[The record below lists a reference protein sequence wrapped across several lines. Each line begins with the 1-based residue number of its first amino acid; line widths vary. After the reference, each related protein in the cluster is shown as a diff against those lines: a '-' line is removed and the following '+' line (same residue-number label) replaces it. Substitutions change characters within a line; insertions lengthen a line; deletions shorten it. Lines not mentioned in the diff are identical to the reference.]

1 MLFQALDDKKECVG
15 VFAEGELHFDE
26 LPQDLTH
33 TWDFSS
39 SIDREGIQFAKIYA
53 NGKELSEVCPEHLQ
67 EDFQRVHKKMNAFY
81 KSFVLSGVSL
91 NEHCFFDLVPQ
102 RHLLEYCSVKSEIS
116 DWVFQ
121 NYEKP
126 VNHDFLVKT
135 IRMIKTIAQ
144 QHFSVDKSALN
155 RYAAEERVR
164 HFRQRLGNNLQC
176 VSYNAF
182 GTVTGRL
189 TASKQSFP
197 ILTLDKKFRNVV
209 KPKNDWLVE
218 LDFNAAELRTL
229 LGLSGTPQPEEDL
242 HLWNVEN
249 IYDEGITREEAKEKI
264 FSWLYNPSALD
275 KKAENYYNRDKLVEK
290 YYSEGKISTPMGRII
305 ESPDRKA
312 LNYLIQST
320 SSDIFL
326 NSAYN
331 IWEMLENKKSEIRFL
346 VHDSVLLDLSDED
359 KALLPEM
366 IDKFSKTPL
375 GKYKVG
381 VSIGKSYGEM
391 RKMK

>member
-15 VFAEGELHFDE
+15 VFASGELHFDE
-26 LPQDLTH
+26 LPQNLTH
-33 TWDFSS
+33 TWSMSS
-39 SIDREGIQFAKIYA
+39 SIDESDTQYAKVYVE
-53 NGKELSEVCPEHLQ
+53 GKELSEVCPGYLLE
-67 EDFQRVHKKMNAFY
+67 EFERVHKKMGAFY
-81 KSFVLSGVSL
+81 KSFYLSKVSL
-91 NEHCFFDLVPQ
+91 HEHCFYDLVPK
-102 RHLLEYCSVKSEIS
+102 RHLLEYFSVKNEIT

-121 NYEKP
+121 NYQKP
-126 VNHDFLVKT
+126 ANHDFMVKVM
-135 IRMIKTIAQ
+135 RMTNNISQ
-144 QHFSVDKSALN
+144 QHFSVDKDELN

-164 HFRQRLGNNLQC
+164 HFRQRLGNNLQR

-197 ILTLDKKFRNVV
+197 ILTLDKKFRKVI

-218 LDFNAAELRTL
+218 LDYNAAELRTL
-229 LGLSGTPQPEEDL
+229 LGLSGSPQPKEDL
-242 HLWNVEN
+242 HLWNAEN
-249 IYDEGITREEAKEKI
+249 LYNEDVTRERAKEKI

-275 KKAENYYNRDKLVEK
+275 KKAESYYDRDKLVEK
-290 YYSEGKISTPMGRII
+290 YYVEGKIRTPMGRTIVS
-305 ESPDRKA
+305 EDRTA

-326 NSAYN
+326 NSAYK
-331 IWEMLENKKSEIRFL
+331 IWEMLEGKRSEIRFL

-366 IDKFSKTPL
+366 IDKFSNTPL

>member
-1 MLFQALDDKKECVG
+1 MLFQALDDKKECIG
-15 VFAEGELHFDE
+15 VFTEGELYFDD

-53 NGKELSEVCPEHLQ
+53 NGKELGEVCPEHLQ
-67 EDFQRVHKKMNAFY
+67 EDFQRVHKKMSAFY
-81 KSFVLSGVSL
+81 KSFHLSGVSL
-91 NEHCFFDLVPQ
+91 QEHCFFDLVPK
-102 RHLLEYCSVKSEIS
+102 RHLLEYCSIKSEIS
-116 DWVFQ
+116 EWVFQ

-126 VNHDFLVKT
+126 INHDFLVKT
-135 IRMIKTIAQ
+135 TRMVKSIAQ
-144 QHFSVDKSALN
+144 QHFFVDKSELN
-155 RYAAEERVR
+155 RYNAEERVR
-164 HFRQRLGNNLQC
+164 HFRQRLGNNLQR
-176 VSYNAF
+176 VSYNPF

-189 TASKQSFP
+189 TASKASFP
-197 ILTLDKKFRNVV
+197 ILTLDKKFRNIV

-229 LGLSGTPQPEEDL
+229 LGLSRTPQPEGDL
-242 HLWNVEN
+242 HLWNMEN
-249 IYDEGITREEAKEKI
+249 IYDESTTREQAKEKI
-264 FSWLYNPSALD
+264 FSWLYNPNALD
-275 KKAENYYNRDKLVEK
+275 KKAESYYNRHKLVEEYHK
-290 YYSEGKISTPMGRII
+290 AGVIETPMGRII

-326 NSAYN
+326 NSAYKV
-331 IWEMLENKKSEIRFL
+331 WDMLEGNKSEVRFL

>member
-1 MLFQALDDKKECVG
+1 MLFQALDDKKECIG
-15 VFAEGELHFDE
+15 VFAEGELCFDE

-53 NGKELSEVCPEHLQ
+53 NGKELGEVCPEHLQ
-67 EDFQRVHKKMNAFY
+67 EDFQRVHKKMIAFY
-81 KSFVLSGVSL
+81 KSFQLSGVSL
-91 NEHCFFDLVPQ
+91 QEHCFFDLVPQ
-102 RHLLEYCSVKSEIS
+102 RHLLEYCSIKNEIS
-116 DWVFQ
+116 EWVFQ

-126 VNHDFLVKT
+126 PNHDFLVKAT
-135 IRMIKTIAQ
+135 RMVKSIAQ
-144 QHFSVDKSALN
+144 QHFSVDKSELN
-155 RYAAEERVR
+155 RYNAEERVR
-164 HFRQRLGNNLQC
+164 HFRQRLGNNLQR
-176 VSYNAF
+176 VSYNPF
-182 GTVTGRL
+182 GTITGRL
-189 TASKQSFP
+189 TASKASFP
-197 ILTLDKKFRNVV
+197 ILTLDKKFRNII

-242 HLWNVEN
+242 HLWNMEN
-249 IYDEGITREEAKEKI
+249 IYDEDITREQAKEKI
-264 FSWLYNPSALD
+264 FSWLYNPNALD
-275 KKAENYYNRDKLVEK
+275 KKAENYYSRDKLVEE
-290 YYSEGKISTPMGRII
+290 YYTDGKIKTPMGRTI

-331 IWEMLENKKSEIRFL
+331 IWEMLENKKSEVRFL

>member
-15 VFAEGELHFDE
+15 VFADGELHFDT
-26 LPQDLTH
+26 LPENLTH
-33 TWDFSS
+33 TWSMSS
-39 SIDREGIQFAKIYA
+39 SIDNEDIQYAKIYA
-53 NGKELSEVCPEHLQ
+53 EGKGLRKVCPDYLK
-67 EDFQRVHKKMNAFY
+67 EDYEKVHKKMGAFY
-81 KSFVLSGVSL
+81 KSFHLSKVSL
-91 NEHCFFDLVPQ
+91 HEHCFYDLVPK
-102 RHLLEYCSVKSEIS
+102 RHLLEYFSVKNEIT

-121 NYEKP
+121 NYQKP
-126 VNHDFLVKT
+126 VNHDFMVKVM
-135 IRMIKTIAQ
+135 RMTNNISQ

-155 RYAAEERVR
+155 RYNAEERVR
-164 HFRQRLGNNLQC
+164 HFRQRLGNSLQR

-197 ILTLDKKFRNVV
+197 ILTLDKKFRNIV

-229 LGLSGTPQPEEDL
+229 LGLSGTHQPEEDL

-249 IYDEGITREEAKEKI
+249 IYDEGTTREEAKEKI

-290 YYSEGKISTPMGRII
+290 YYSEGKINTPMGRII

-346 VHDSVLLDLSDED
+346 VHDSVLLDLSDDD
-359 KALLPEM
+359 KELLPEM

>member
-53 NGKELSEVCPEHLQ
+53 NGRELAEVCPEHLQ
-67 EDFQRVHKKMNAFY
+67 EDFDRVHRKMNAFY
-81 KSFVLSGVSL
+81 RSFILSGVCL
-91 NEHCFFDLVPQ
+91 QEHCFFDLVPQ
-102 RHLLEYCSVKSEIS
+102 RHLLEYCSVKNEIT

-121 NYEKP
+121 SYQKP
-126 VNHDFLVKT
+126 LNHDFLVKT
-135 IRMIKTIAQ
+135 ARMVKSIAQ
-144 QHFSVDKSALN
+144 QHFSIDKSALN

-164 HFRQRLGNNLQC
+164 HFRQRLGNNLQR
-176 VSYNAF
+176 VSYNPF

-242 HLWNVEN
+242 HLRNVEN
-249 IYDEGITREEAKEKI
+249 IYDEGTTREEAKEKI

>member
-26 LPQDLTH
+26 LPQNLTH

-53 NGKELSEVCPEHLQ
+53 NGKELSEVCPDHLQ
-67 EDFQRVHKKMNAFY
+67 EDFQRVHKKMIAFY
-81 KSFVLSGVSL
+81 KSFHLSGVSL
-91 NEHCFFDLVPQ
+91 QEHCFFDLVPQ
-102 RHLLEYCSVKSEIS
+102 RHLLEYCSVKNEIT

-121 NYEKP
+121 NYQKP
-126 VNHDFLVKT
+126 PNHDFLVKAT
-135 IRMIKTIAQ
+135 RMVKSIAQ

-164 HFRQRLGNNLQC
+164 HFRQRLGNNLQR
-176 VSYNAF
+176 VSYNPF
-182 GTVTGRL
+182 GTITGRL
-189 TASKQSFP
+189 TASKASFP
-197 ILTLDKKFRNVV
+197 ILTLDKKFRNIV

-218 LDFNAAELRTL
+218 LDYNAAELRTL
-229 LGLSGTPQPEEDL
+229 LGLSGTEQPEEDL

-249 IYDEGITREEAKEKI
+249 IYDEGTTREQAKEKI

-275 KKAENYYNRDKLVEK
+275 KKAETYYNRDKLVEK
-290 YYSEGKISTPMGRII
+290 YFVDGEIRTPMGRTI

-326 NSAYN
+326 NSAYK
-331 IWEMLENKKSEIRFL
+331 IWEMLEDKRSEVRFL

>member
-1 MLFQALDDKKECVG
+1 MLFQALDDKKECIG
-15 VFAEGELHFDE
+15 VFAEGELYFEE

-53 NGKELSEVCPEHLQ
+53 NGKELSEVCPEELQ
-67 EDFQRVHKKMNAFY
+67 EEFQRVHKKMNALY
-81 KSFVLSGVSL
+81 KSFILSGVSL
-91 NEHCFFDLVPQ
+91 YEHCFFDLVPQ
-102 RHLLEYCSVKSEIS
+102 RHLLEYCSVKNEIS
-116 DWVFQ
+116 DWVFN

-126 VNHDFLVKT
+126 LNHDFMVKVARLVKSV
-135 IRMIKTIAQ
+135 AQ

-155 RYAAEERVR
+155 RYNAEERVR
-164 HFRQRLGNNLQC
+164 HFRQRLGNNLQR
-176 VSYNAF
+176 VSYNPF

-189 TASKQSFP
+189 TPSKASFP
-197 ILTLDKKFRNVV
+197 ILTLDKKFRNIV

-249 IYDEGITREEAKEKI
+249 IYDEGTTREEAKEKI

-275 KKAENYYNRDKLVEK
+275 KKAEIYYNRDKLVEE
-290 YYSEGKISTPMGRII
+290 YYVDGKIKTPMGRTI

-366 IDKFSKTPL
+366 IDKFSKTPF

-381 VSIGKSYGEM
+381 VSVGKSYGEM

>member
-15 VFAEGELHFDE
+15 VFAEGELHFEE
-26 LPQDLTH
+26 LPQNLTH

-67 EDFQRVHKKMNAFY
+67 EDFQRVHKKMIAFY
-81 KSFVLSGVSL
+81 KSFHLSGVSL
-91 NEHCFFDLVPQ
+91 QEHCFFDLVPQ
-102 RHLLEYCSVKSEIS
+102 RHLLEYCSVKNEIT

-121 NYEKP
+121 NYQKP
-126 VNHDFLVKT
+126 PNHDFLVKT
-135 IRMIKTIAQ
+135 TRMVKSIAQ
-144 QHFSVDKSALN
+144 QHFSVDKSELN

-164 HFRQRLGNNLQC
+164 HFRQRLGNNLQR
-176 VSYNAF
+176 VSYNPF
-182 GTVTGRL
+182 GTITGRL
-189 TASKQSFP
+189 TASKASFP
-197 ILTLDKKFRNVV
+197 ILTLDKKFRNIV

-242 HLWNVEN
+242 HLWNMEN
-249 IYDEGITREEAKEKI
+249 IYDEGTTREEAKEKI
-264 FSWLYNPSALD
+264 FSWLYNPKALD
-275 KKAENYYNRDKLVEK
+275 EKAETYYNRDKLVEK
-290 YYSEGKISTPMGRII
+290 YYKEGKITTPMGRTI

-312 LNYLIQST
+312 LNYLVQST

-326 NSAYN
+326 NSAYK
-331 IWEMLENKKSEIRFL
+331 IWEMLEEKKSEVRFL

>member
-33 TWDFSS
+33 TWDFSA

-53 NGKELSEVCPEHLQ
+53 NGRELAEVCPEHLQ
-67 EDFQRVHKKMNAFY
+67 EDFDRVHRKMNAFY
-81 KSFVLSGVSL
+81 RSFILSGVCL
-91 NEHCFFDLVPQ
+91 QEHCFFDLVPQ
-102 RHLLEYCSVKSEIS
+102 RHLLEYCSVKNEIT

-121 NYEKP
+121 NYQKP
-126 VNHDFLVKT
+126 LNHGFLVKT
-135 IRMIKTIAQ
+135 ARMVKSIAQ
-144 QHFSVDKSALN
+144 QHFSIDKSALN

-164 HFRQRLGNNLQC
+164 HFRQRLGNNLQR
-176 VSYNAF
+176 VSYNPF

-189 TASKQSFP
+189 TASKASFP

-326 NSAYN
+326 NSAYR
-331 IWEMLENKKSEIRFL
+331 IWEMLENKRSEIRFL
-346 VHDSVLLDLSDED
+346 VHDSILLDLSDED

>member
-126 VNHDFLVKT
+126 SNHDFLVKVT
-135 IRMIKTIAQ
+135 RMVKSIAQ

-164 HFRQRLGNNLQC
+164 HFRQRLGNICENLRYIILF
-176 VSYNAF
+176 SSTDHRKGPF
-182 GTVTGRL
+182 SF
-189 TASKQSFP
+189 ASINTF
-197 ILTLDKKFRNVV
+197 VV
-209 KPKNDWLVE
+209 GFD
-218 LDFNAAELRTL
+218 
-229 LGLSGTPQPEEDL
+229 
-242 HLWNVEN
+242 
-249 IYDEGITREEAKEKI
+249 
-264 FSWLYNPSALD
+264 
-275 KKAENYYNRDKLVEK
+275 
-290 YYSEGKISTPMGRII
+290 
-305 ESPDRKA
+305 
-312 LNYLIQST
+312 
-320 SSDIFL
+320 
-326 NSAYN
+326 
-331 IWEMLENKKSEIRFL
+331 
-346 VHDSVLLDLSDED
+346 
-359 KALLPEM
+359 
-366 IDKFSKTPL
+366 
-375 GKYKVG
+375 
-381 VSIGKSYGEM
+381 
-391 RKMK
+391 

>member
-53 NGKELSEVCPEHLQ
+53 NGRELAEVCPEHLQ
-67 EDFQRVHKKMNAFY
+67 EDFDRVHRKMNAFY
-81 KSFVLSGVSL
+81 RSFILSGVCL
-91 NEHCFFDLVPQ
+91 QEHCFFDLVPQ
-102 RHLLEYCSVKSEIS
+102 RHLLEYCSVKNEIT

-121 NYEKP
+121 SYQKP
-126 VNHDFLVKT
+126 LNHDFLVKT
-135 IRMIKTIAQ
+135 ARMVKSIAQ
-144 QHFSVDKSALN
+144 QHFSIDKSALN

-164 HFRQRLGNNLQC
+164 HFRQRLGNNLQR
-176 VSYNAF
+176 VSYNPF

-249 IYDEGITREEAKEKI
+249 IYDEGTTREEAKEKI

>member
-53 NGKELSEVCPEHLQ
+53 NGKQLSEVCPEHLQ
-67 EDFQRVHKKMNAFY
+67 EDFQRVHRKMNAVY
-81 KSFVLSGVSL
+81 KSVVLSGVSL
-91 NEHCFFDLVPQ
+91 HEHCFFDLVPQ
-102 RHLLEYCSVKSEIS
+102 RHLLEYCSVKNEVS

-126 VNHDFLVKT
+126 SNHDFLVKVT
-135 IRMIKTIAQ
+135 RMVKSIAQ

-164 HFRQRLGNNLQC
+164 HFRQRLGNNLQR

-189 TASKQSFP
+189 TASKASFP

-249 IYDEGITREEAKEKI
+249 IYDEDTTREEAKEKI

-275 KKAENYYNRDKLVEK
+275 KKAESYYNRDKLVEK
-290 YYSEGKISTPMGRII
+290 YYSEGKISTPMGRTIQ
-305 ESPDRKA
+305 SPDRKA

-326 NSAYN
+326 NSAYS

>member
-26 LPQDLTH
+26 LPQNLTH

-67 EDFQRVHKKMNAFY
+67 EDFQRVHKKMIAFY
-81 KSFVLSGVSL
+81 KSFHLSGVSL
-91 NEHCFFDLVPQ
+91 QEHCFFDLVPQ
-102 RHLLEYCSVKSEIS
+102 RHLLEYCSVKNEIT

-121 NYEKP
+121 NYQKP
-126 VNHDFLVKT
+126 PNHDFLVKAT
-135 IRMIKTIAQ
+135 RMVKSIAQ

-164 HFRQRLGNNLQC
+164 HFRQRLGNNLQR
-176 VSYNAF
+176 VSYNPF
-182 GTVTGRL
+182 GTITGRL
-189 TASKQSFP
+189 TASKASFP

-249 IYDEGITREEAKEKI
+249 IYDEGTTRDQAKEKI

-275 KKAENYYNRDKLVEK
+275 KKAETYYNRDKLVEK
-290 YYSEGKISTPMGRII
+290 YFVDGEIRTPMGRII

-331 IWEMLENKKSEIRFL
+331 IWEMLEDKRSEVRFL

>member
-26 LPQDLTH
+26 LPQNLTH

-39 SIDREGIQFAKIYA
+39 SIDREDIQFAKIYA

-67 EDFQRVHKKMNAFY
+67 EDFQRVHKKMIAFY
-81 KSFVLSGVSL
+81 KSFHLSGVSL
-91 NEHCFFDLVPQ
+91 QEHCFFDLVPQ
-102 RHLLEYCSVKSEIS
+102 RHLLEYCSVKNEIS

-126 VNHDFLVKT
+126 SNHDFLVKVT
-135 IRMIKTIAQ
+135 RMVKSIAQ

-164 HFRQRLGNNLQC
+164 HFRQRLGNNLQR
-176 VSYNAF
+176 VSYNPF
-182 GTVTGRL
+182 GTITGRL
-189 TASKQSFP
+189 TASKASFP

-218 LDFNAAELRTL
+218 LDYNAAELRTL
-229 LGLSGTPQPEEDL
+229 LGLSGTTQPEEDL

-249 IYDEGITREEAKEKI
+249 IYDEGTTREQAKEKI

-275 KKAENYYNRDKLVEK
+275 KKAETYYNRDKLVEK
-290 YYSEGKISTPMGRII
+290 YFVDGEIKTPMGRII

>member
-15 VFAEGELHFDE
+15 VFAEGELRFNE

-39 SIDREGIQFAKIYA
+39 SIDREGIQFAKIYV
-53 NGKELSEVCPEHLQ
+53 NGKELDEVCPEHLQ
-67 EDFQRVHKKMNAFY
+67 ENFHRVHRKMNAFY
-81 KSFVLSGVSL
+81 RSFVLSGVSL
-91 NEHCFFDLVPQ
+91 QEHCFFDLVPQ
-102 RHLLEYCSVKSEIS
+102 RHLLEYCSVKNEIS

-126 VNHDFLVKT
+126 PNHDFMVRTMRMVKS
-135 IRMIKTIAQ
+135 IAQ
-144 QHFSVDKSALN
+144 QHFSVDKGALN

-164 HFRQRLGNNLQC
+164 HFRQRLGDNLQR
-176 VSYNAF
+176 VSYNPF

-189 TASKQSFP
+189 TASKTSFP

-249 IYDEGITREEAKEKI
+249 IYDQGVTRDEAKEKI
-264 FSWLYNPSALD
+264 FSWLYNPNALD
-275 KKAENYYNRDKLVEK
+275 KKAENYYNREKLVEK
-290 YYSEGKISTPMGRII
+290 YYADGKINTPMGRII

-326 NSAYN
+326 NSAYS
-331 IWEMLENKKSEIRFL
+331 IWEMLENKRSEIRFL
-346 VHDSVLLDLSDED
+346 VHDSILLDLSDED
-359 KALLPEM
+359 KELLPEM

-381 VSIGKSYGEM
+381 VSVGKSYGEM

>member
-15 VFAEGELHFDE
+15 VFAEGELHFEE
-26 LPQDLTH
+26 LPQNLTH

-67 EDFQRVHKKMNAFY
+67 EDFQRVHKKMIAFY
-81 KSFVLSGVSL
+81 KSFHLSGVSL
-91 NEHCFFDLVPQ
+91 QEHCFFDLVPQ
-102 RHLLEYCSVKSEIS
+102 RHLLEYCSVKNEIT

-121 NYEKP
+121 NYQKP
-126 VNHDFLVKT
+126 PNHDFLVKT
-135 IRMIKTIAQ
+135 TRMVKSIAQ
-144 QHFSVDKSALN
+144 QHFSVDKSELN

-176 VSYNAF
+176 VSYNPF
-182 GTVTGRL
+182 GTITGRL
-189 TASKQSFP
+189 TASKASFP
-197 ILTLDKKFRNVV
+197 ILTLDKKFRNIV

-242 HLWNVEN
+242 HLWNMEN
-249 IYDEGITREEAKEKI
+249 IYDEGTTREEAKEKI
-264 FSWLYNPSALD
+264 FSWLYNPKALD
-275 KKAENYYNRDKLVEK
+275 EKAETYYNRDKLVEK
-290 YYSEGKISTPMGRII
+290 YYKEGKITTPMGRTI

-312 LNYLIQST
+312 LNYLVQST

-326 NSAYN
+326 NSAYK
-331 IWEMLENKKSEIRFL
+331 IWEMLEEKKSEVRFL
-346 VHDSVLLDLSDED
+346 VHDSVLLDLSDKD
-359 KALLPEM
+359 KTLLPEM

>member
-1 MLFQALDDKKECVG
+1 MLFQALDDKKECIG

-33 TWDFSS
+33 TWSLSS
-39 SIDREGIQFAKIYA
+39 SIDKEDIQYAKIYVE
-53 NGKELSEVCPEHLQ
+53 GKELGDVCPSHLQ
-67 EDFQRVHKKMNAFY
+67 EDFERVHKKMLAFY
-81 KSFVLSGVSL
+81 RSFALSKVSL
-91 NEHCFFDLVPQ
+91 HEHCFYDLVPT
-102 RHLLEYCSVKSEIS
+102 RHLLEYYSIKTQIT

-121 NYEKP
+121 NYQKP
-126 VNHDFLVKT
+126 ANHDFMVKVS
-135 IRMIKTIAQ
+135 RMVNNIAQ
-144 QHFSVDKSALN
+144 QHFSVDKVALN

-164 HFRQRLGNNLQC
+164 HFRQRLGNNLQR
-176 VSYNAF
+176 VSYNPF
-182 GTVTGRL
+182 GTITGRL
-189 TASKQSFP
+189 TASKASFP
-197 ILTLDKKFRNVV
+197 ILTLDKKFRNIV

-218 LDFNAAELRTL
+218 LDYNAAELRTL
-229 LGLSGTPQPEEDL
+229 LGLSGTEQPEEDL
-242 HLWNVEN
+242 HLWNMEN
-249 IYDEGITREEAKEKI
+249 IYDEGMTRPEAKEKI
-264 FSWLYNPSALD
+264 FSWLYNPKALD
-275 KKAENYYNRDKLVEK
+275 EKAETYYNRDKLVEK
-290 YYSEGKISTPMGRII
+290 YYEEGKIRTPMGRTILS
-305 ESPDRKA
+305 EERTA

-326 NSAYN
+326 NSAYS

>member
-1 MLFQALDDKKECVG
+1 MLFQALDDKKECIG

-33 TWDFSS
+33 TWSLSS
-39 SIDREGIQFAKIYA
+39 SIDKEDIQYAKIYVE
-53 NGKELSEVCPEHLQ
+53 GKELGDVCPSHLQ
-67 EDFQRVHKKMNAFY
+67 EDFERVHKKMLAFY
-81 KSFVLSGVSL
+81 RSFALSKVSL
-91 NEHCFFDLVPQ
+91 HEHCFYDLVPT
-102 RHLLEYCSVKSEIS
+102 RHLLEYYSIKTQIT

-121 NYEKP
+121 NYQKP
-126 VNHDFLVKT
+126 ANHDFMVKVS
-135 IRMIKTIAQ
+135 RMVNNIAQ
-144 QHFSVDKSALN
+144 QHFSVDKAALN

-164 HFRQRLGNNLQC
+164 HFRQRLGNNLQR
-176 VSYNAF
+176 VSYNPF
-182 GTVTGRL
+182 GTITGRL
-189 TASKQSFP
+189 TASKASFP
-197 ILTLDKKFRNVV
+197 ILTLDKKFRNII

-218 LDFNAAELRTL
+218 LDYNAAELRTL
-229 LGLSGTPQPEEDL
+229 LGLSGTKQPEEDL
-242 HLWNVEN
+242 HLWNMEN
-249 IYDEGITREEAKEKI
+249 IYDEGMTRPEAKEKI
-264 FSWLYNPSALD
+264 FSWLYNPKALD
-275 KKAENYYNRDKLVEK
+275 EKAETYYNRDKLVEK
-290 YYSEGKISTPMGRII
+290 YYEEGKIRTPMGRTILS
-305 ESPDRKA
+305 EERTA

-326 NSAYN
+326 NSAYS
-331 IWEMLENKKSEIRFL
+331 IWEMLEGKKSEIRFL